1 MVGPVQKQLTLL
13 IVEDEIF
20 VALDIEEA
28 VDAAGHRVGGIAVD
42 RVEALA
48 AAPRCDFALIDINLR
63 DGRTGP
69 TIAAELFER
78 FGIRSVFVTAN
89 PLQIGSAPNGALGY
103 IRKPFDSKMLAAAIE
118 WVVGDGHSPA
128 DNDIIMPLPA
138 QKFG

>member
-1 MVGPVQKQLTLL
+1 MVDRENKNLTIL

-28 VDAAGHRVGGIAVD
+28 VDAAGHAVGGIAAD
-42 RVEALA
+42 RAEALA

-69 TIAAELFER
+69 AIAADLFDR

-89 PLQIGSAPNGALGY
+89 PLQIGSPPNGALGY
-103 IRKPFDSKMLAAAIE
+103 IRKPFNSKMLAAAIE
-118 WVVGDGHSPA
+118 WVVGDGHFPA
-128 DNDIIMPLPA
+128 NNDIIMPLPT
-138 QKFG
+138 QQSG

>member
-1 MVGPVQKQLTLL
+1 MVDRTHKQLTIL

-28 VDAAGHRVGGIAVD
+28 VDAAGHVVGGIAAD
-42 RVEALA
+42 RAEALA
-48 AAPRCDFALIDINLR
+48 AASRCNFALIDINLR

-69 TIAAELFER
+69 VIAAELFER

-89 PLQIGSAPNGALGY
+89 PLQIGTPPNGALGY
-103 IRKPFDSKMLAAAIE
+103 IRKPFNSKMLSAAIE

-128 DNDIIMPLPA
+128 DNDLIMPLPA
-138 QKFG
+138 QKSG